1 MKSKILIALVLLLVI
16 IQFFTIDKTNPPA
29 QVDKDFITISN
40 PPAELASMIKNSC
53 YDCHS
58 NQTKYPWY
66 SNVAPVSWLLKNHI
80 DDGRKHLNFSTWSEY
95 DLKKKDRKLD
105 ECVEMIQSGDMPMKP
120 YVFMHSEATLNDIQR
135 NQLVKWLKSIKY

>member
-58 NQTKYPWY
+58 NQT
-66 SNVAPVSWLLKNHI
+66 
-80 DDGRKHLNFSTWSEY
+80 
-95 DLKKKDRKLD
+95 
-105 ECVEMIQSGDMPMKP
+105 
-120 YVFMHSEATLNDIQR
+120 
-135 NQLVKWLKSIKY
+135 